1 MFTEIITKFSNL
13 ISKPQQ
19 HVSILFKIKEILNT
33 EDGAEMLE
41 WLIYQNILNVGKIS
55 SSNEALYQQGKIDLI
70 KEFIAIKSLN
80 EEQLNKIGEKYGR
93 DNSTY

>member
-19 HVSILFKIKEILNT
+19 HVGILFKIKEILNT
-33 EDGAEMLE
+33 EDGSEMLE

>member
-13 ISKPQQ
+13 ISKPKQ

-33 EDGAEMLE
+33 EDGSEMLE